1 MVSGISQANDGT
13 AVSPNEG
20 VVVDALMMFSKT
32 SLVSSGPPDRQ
43 DPNFRRSLG
52 VRSSQGFSPWGGYFF
67 HFLTLKTRTEFMGIL
82 EVQQYNKDTQRW
94 RPCYKTAQTLR
105 QFSGS
110 VFFLGGGGQL
120 PILYIPR
127 TSKYPYKSCFTPDI
141 TSSYFCLAIL
151 QGRLKHLDQQPID
164 HMHRHKAWPLSSG
177 ARLSD
182 HHAEIWGSSSKLRS
196 CGALLPWISCQV
208 NHGSSCEVL

>member
-1 MVSGISQANDGT
+1 MPSWCSQRHLWYPVGPQTDRTQTSADHLAWEAHRGLARGGDIFSTSWPSKLVQNSWEFLKYNSTTKILKD
-13 AVSPNEG
+13 
-20 VVVDALMMFSKT
+20 DALATKLHRHFANF
-32 SLVSSGPPDRQ
+32 Q
-43 DPNFRRSLG
+43 DPF
-52 VRSSQGFSPWGGYFF
+52 
-67 HFLTLKTRTEFMGIL
+67 
-82 EVQQYNKDTQRW
+82 
-94 RPCYKTAQTLR
+94 
-105 QFSGS
+105 
-110 VFFLGGGGQL
+110 FFLGVGGQL

>member
-1 MVSGISQANDGT
+1 MFGGNKLAKAPNCSMVSGISQANDGT

-110 VFFLGGGGQL
+110 VFFLGGVANYQYYIFLEPPSILTNRVLPQILLL
-120 PILYIPR
+120 PIFVWL
-127 TSKYPYKSCFTPDI
+127 
-141 TSSYFCLAIL
+141 FCRVVWNI
-151 QGRLKHLDQQPID
+151 
-164 HMHRHKAWPLSSG
+164 
-177 ARLSD
+177 
-182 HHAEIWGSSSKLRS
+182 
-196 CGALLPWISCQV
+196 
-208 NHGSSCEVL
+208 

>member
-1 MVSGISQANDGT
+1 
-13 AVSPNEG
+13 
-20 VVVDALMMFSKT
+20 MMFSKT
-32 SLVSSGPPDRQ
+32 SLVSSGPRDRQ

-52 VRSSQGFSPWGGYFF
+52 VRSSQGISPWGGEIFSTSWPSKLVQNSWEFLKYNSTTKILKDDALATNLHRHFANFQDPVYLFF
-67 HFLTLKTRTEFMGIL
+67 GE
-82 EVQQYNKDTQRW
+82 
-94 RPCYKTAQTLR
+94 
-105 QFSGS
+105 
-110 VFFLGGGGQL
+110 GGQL

-127 TSKYPYKSCFTPDI
+127 PSKYPYKSCFTPDI
-141 TSSYFCLAIL
+141 TSSHFCLAIL

-208 NHGSSCEVL
+208 NQGSSCEVL